1 MCVKSYKKYQK
12 NKEII
17 CLVTCKLLI
26 SEKRKKIH
34 ILRIVQ
40 DKIYVGEKKEKKR
53 GTSSKRK
60 TYGLKQGRFSI
71 HSSEKTSNYSTN

>member
-26 SEKRKKIH
+26 SEKRKNIH
-34 ILRIVQ
+34 ILRIVKY
-40 DKIYVGEKKEKKR
+40 KIYVGKKKEKKGER
-53 GTSSKRK
+53 LQK
-60 TYGLKQGRFSI
+60 
-71 HSSEKTSNYSTN
+71 EKHMG

>member
-1 MCVKSYKKYQK
+1 MCKKLQKIQK

-26 SEKRKKIH
+26 SEKEKIH

-40 DKIYVGEKKEKKR
+40 YKIYVGKKKEKKGER
-53 GTSSKRK
+53 LQKEKRM
-60 TYGLKQGRFSI
+60 G
-71 HSSEKTSNYSTN
+71 